1 MNTKINGWILDEFVA
16 PDAHLKQGDLI
27 KFDKEESPLKKAG
40 IVVTADCDLEN
51 KKHAKLV
58 TLVPV
63 IPVQIIM
70 EHYLLL
76 EDCEKKKA
84 QIENYAYKSFGIDLS
99 QELEL
104 KKTLLVMALKSPP
117 TDCQSESIVAAKI
130 ALDQIES
137 ITVQQYKALMSAI
150 KTSCKKAS
158 ELEKQVTSRGD
169 LLLLPDPS
177 KLGVTGSIAWV
188 RHIWQA
194 PLTTIALR
202 TSEVSSRQGERI
214 ARLDSPYRYRL
225 TQLMAQVF
233 SDIGLP
239 NIQHAIEQSIQA
251 AYNHV

>member
-27 KFDKEESPLKKAG
+27 KFDKEESPLKRAG
-40 IVVTADCDLEN
+40 IVVTADCDLEK

-58 TLVPV
+58 TLVSV

-76 EDCEKKKA
+76 EDCEKKKP
-84 QIENYAYKSFGIDLS
+84 QIESYAYKSFDIDLGQDS
-99 QELEL
+99 EL
-104 KKTLLVMALKSPP
+104 KKTLLMRALESPP
-117 TDCQSESIVAAKI
+117 ADCDGASIVAARI
-130 ALDQIES
+130 TLDQIDS
-137 ITVQQYKALMSAI
+137 IAVQQYKALMNVIQTGIKKVSA
-150 KTSCKKAS
+150 
-158 ELEKQVTSRGD
+158 LEQQVSSRGD

-177 KLGVTGSIAWV
+177 ELGVTGNIAWV
-188 RHIWQA
+188 RHIWQV
-194 PLTTIALR
+194 PLTAIALR
-202 TSEVSSRQGERI
+202 TSEVSFRQGERI

-239 NIQHAIEQSIQA
+239 DIQHPIEQNIQA
-251 AYNHV
+251 AYDHV